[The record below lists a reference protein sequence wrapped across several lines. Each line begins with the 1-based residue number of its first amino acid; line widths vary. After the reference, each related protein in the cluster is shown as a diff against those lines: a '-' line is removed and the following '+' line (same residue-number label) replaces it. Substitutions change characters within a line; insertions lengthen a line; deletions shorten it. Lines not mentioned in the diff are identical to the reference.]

1 MAVHTSIQPRQK
13 WWNIAYAGICLVLA
27 LWGAYDYWVTIPE
40 KEATVAAYDAAAKS
54 VEDFEAKAQASQAAP
69 GGASPLSAEEIAAYT
84 QAKAVVD
91 KGRPTAP
98 AAYDRPVQL
107 WMYMV
112 GCGIMGVPWFLWQW
126 IATARR
132 RYSLEDDG
140 TLVAP
145 EGRFGRTEI
154 ADIDMDKWMSKSLAT
169 VVLTDG
175 RKIVLDDYKHRDM
188 HLIVGA
194 IASERYPE
202 KWSPEARDLDRVRAE
217 AEAADAS
224 KAAAGAESGG
234 GAAG

>member
-1 MAVHTSIQPRQK
+1 M
-13 WWNIAYAGICLVLA
+13 
-27 LWGAYDYWVTIPE
+27 
-40 KEATVAAYDAAAKS
+40 
-54 VEDFEAKAQASQAAP
+54 
-69 GGASPLSAEEIAAYT
+69 
-84 QAKAVVD
+84 VD
-91 KGRPTAP
+91 KGRPTPP

-112 GCGIMGVPWFLWQW
+112 GCGVMGVPWFLWQW

-169 VVLTDG
+169 VVLADG
-175 RKIVLDDYKHRDM
+175 RKLVLDDYKHRDM

-217 AEAADAS
+217 AGAADAA
-224 KAAAGAESGG
+224 KAAAGPESGG
-234 GAAG
+234 GDGD